1 MNEDEDFKTIL
12 KDATTYQ
19 KRIIYNF
26 FVSLLK
32 ARKNNF
38 SLDSMHELRDA
49 IYRLYRDLYK
59 DTRILNTKTKI
70 KDFISNINQFSKYI
84 LTHSLPRSLTQEIVS
99 IQGKRFEELF
109 SATINAIQNIKK
121 PDLQTLSLLGIYNK
135 NERGKFFKNIL
146 NAYDELMQCPYDN
159 NKMNNLISANSIC
172 K

>member
-1 MNEDEDFKTIL
+1 MKIL
-12 KDATTYQ
+12 KQFLKMQLHIKKELFIT
-19 KRIIYNF
+19 F
-26 FVSLLK
+26 FVSFLK

-38 SLDSMHELRDA
+38 SLESMHDLQDA
-49 IYRLYRDLYK
+49 VYRLYRNLYK

-121 PDLQTLSLLGIYNK
+121 PDLQTLSLVGICNK